1 MGREKPETISAL
13 LEKPEEMDVLFNHL
27 QPRWYQETKG
37 IHVLVHRQNCISHQ
51 GSWAGGFSKS
61 CVFLAIRGTAENELQ
76 GIRIS
81 NSFKETFV
89 ELILRIT

>member
-13 LEKPEEMDVLFNHL
+13 LKKPEEMDVLFNHL

-37 IHVLVHRQNCISHQ
+37 IHVLVHRHISHQ
-51 GSWAGGFSKS
+51 GSWAGGSSKS
-61 CVFLAIRGTAENELQ
+61 CVFLAIRGPAENELQ